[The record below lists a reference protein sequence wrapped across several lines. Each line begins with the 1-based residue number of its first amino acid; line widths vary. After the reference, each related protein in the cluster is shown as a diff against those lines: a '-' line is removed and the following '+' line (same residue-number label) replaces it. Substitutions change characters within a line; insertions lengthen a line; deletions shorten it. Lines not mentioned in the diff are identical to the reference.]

1 MKQNHIRTGGVA
13 ALAIASAL
21 TNISCMSS
29 TNPTTNSSAYQV
41 TYLVADVAGL
51 NASTIDPNLLNAWGI
66 AMSSTGDFWIG
77 ANHSSMAVNY
87 DRNGTQAHTS
97 IVIPARDSNAG
108 GAPSG
113 AVINNTSDFGGA
125 KVIFSTE
132 DGIIA
137 AWSSGATATQVAKS
151 TSTDGVYKGLA
162 MASNSNVNYLYA
174 TDFREG
180 KIDVYDKNFMPVSG
194 MAFNDPNIP
203 AGYGPFGIAN
213 IGGQLYITYALK
225 KLPDM
230 MDDSAGQGF
239 GYVDVFNPD
248 GSFVKRFASQGNLN
262 SPWGIVK
269 SNEGFGPFKNSIVI
283 GNFGDGHINAFDQS
297 GNFLGQLEDKS
308 GNVITISRLW
318 GLAFNSVVGDP
329 NFLYFTAGPNDE
341 NDGTFGYVQLK

>member
-1 MKQNHIRTGGVA
+1 MKQNYTRVVGLA
-13 ALAIASAL
+13 ALVIASAL
-21 TNISCMSS
+21 TNISCMNS
-29 TNPTTNSSAYQV
+29 TTPSTSSSAYQV
-41 TYLVADVAGL
+41 TYLVSDVAQF
-51 NASTIDPNLLNAWGI
+51 SPSRMDPNLLNPWGI
-66 AMSSTGDFWIG
+66 AQTSTGSFWIG
-77 ANHSSMAVNY
+77 ANHSSLALDY
-87 DRNGTQAHTS
+87 DTNGTQVNAP
-97 IVIPARDSNAG
+97 IIIPARDSNAG

-113 AVINNTSDFGGA
+113 AVVNNTSDFGGA

-137 AWSSGATATQVAKS
+137 AWSSGTTATQVA
-151 TSTDGVYKGLA
+151 TSASPDGVYKGLA
-162 MASNSNVNYLYA
+162 MASNSGANYLYA

-180 KIDVYDKNFMPVSG
+180 KIDVYDKNFMPVTG
-194 MAFNDPNIP
+194 MTFSDPNIP

-239 GYVDVFNPD
+239 GYVDIFNPD

-269 SNEGFGPFKNSIVI
+269 SNDGFGKFKNSIII
-283 GNFGDGHINAFDQS
+283 GNFGDGHINAFDQN
-297 GNFLGQLEDKS
+297 GNLLGPLEDMNS
-308 GNVITISRLW
+308 NVITIGGLW
-318 GLAFNSVVGDP
+318 GLAFNSIAGDP